1 MMEPMRT
8 LLGRVLLEEITPIVM
23 VLSTPLAEEA
33 CEKSGLNFVEMLL
46 PFSVFNKIDVPVRTV
61 SDQPYRLQMFRL
73 RLVYASDIGQQD
85 YKAAEDHLKQLV
97 SNAAK
102 KALSDLQSE
111 PPQLETI
118 LSETE
123 LNFRPSWI
131 QTFNKDMRK
140 SISFSEHEA
149 FDHPVAC
156 LLVVS
161 SKDEQPIN
169 RFVDLF
175 NTEQLPSL
183 LSEGAMD
190 PKILKHYLL
199 LHDNHYGTLEST
211 ATGILAKMKS
221 TFGSSDCG
229 LLCINSSPGR
239 DGELKDNPW
248 LNIKSRTS
256 VSQEIGSLLNIDDII
271 AIKEFM
277 QELSSKH
284 IIPYMEQKIRFLNQ
298 QVSATR
304 KGFRNQIKNLWWRK
318 GKEDAPETA
327 SGQMYTFSS
336 TESQIRVLA
345 DYAFILRDY
354 ELALSNYRLLSTD
367 YKLDKA
373 WKRYAGVQEM
383 MGLAY
388 FMLDQ
393 SRKDSEYCMET
404 AFNTYLKLVPL
415 GQRNATRCGLW
426 WAEMLKARGQ
436 YKEAASIYFRIS
448 SEEPPLHAAVM
459 LEQASYSYLFSSP
472 PMLRKYGFHLVL
484 AGNSYHVSD
493 QKLHALRTYTNTLLV
508 YRGIPWNFIHDHVH
522 FNLGRWYAFVGIFD
536 ESMKHML
543 EVLACNHQSLVTQDL
558 FLKNFFA
565 IVENMGKIFEV
576 YKLQIPVLNMSTIK
590 VIYEDHRTYASS
602 ADVNLNENLW
612 QSLEDEMVPPSSTIK
627 SNWLHSQSN
636 LSLKKY
642 NDSHVCVV
650 GEAIKL
656 DLEFRNALQV
666 PISISGISLIC
677 DLLAKSDDTE
687 NDEDTSILEHNDE
700 LKEAPRCRRRMG
712 DASSLVLSEFDLV
725 LGGGEAKRVM
735 LEATPRIEGVLK
747 ILGVRWKLSD
757 LVVGYHYFE
766 PNTKKKQKRGKRVAM
781 NSSGIILS
789 FIVIK
794 GLPKLEGCI
803 KNLPGTTFTGDLRL
817 LRMELKNQSK
827 FLVKNMKMAISQPR
841 FLIPGNLEDLNMD
854 FPNCLEKQENAIS
867 MGTSANGQKLKNL
880 LFIFPND
887 VTITEDTTFC
897 WPLWF
902 HTSCP
907 GKISLFLSIY
917 YEVESYSSDMIYR
930 TLRLHYYVEVLP
942 SLDVAIEIAP
952 CPSKLQEFLV
962 RMDIVNRT
970 SAESFSMQQLS
981 CVGEQLEISSLP
993 GNETIC
999 PSKVLQA
1006 GQALSCFF
1014 KLKDCSRNSEGKTG
1028 LFILG
1033 RDVLLDAHG
1042 NGKVPIDVSTSPLM
1056 EFHKHERYHQEKTA
1070 EGGISKIDFILIS
1083 ELRENES
1090 TGLYPSIL
1098 SYHACHCRVTNKTPV
1113 WWLIEGPRILSHD
1126 FSASFCEVD
1135 LGLTIC
1141 NSMKAEVSIKVVT
1154 SDTAP
1159 ESKLSDDVISDSS
1172 SNSQGGWRDISLSDD
1187 AKSTSNIPQV
1197 QLLNPSSSNS
1207 ISPFIWCAASSTE
1220 VKMLPSSTTKIPLRI
1235 CVFSPGT
1242 YDLSNYELRWDSQP
1256 SDPSGEEDTKMRSS
1270 GTSRGHPFYLT
1281 VMQSSHKIV

>member
-1 MMEPMRT
+1 MDPMRT
-8 LLGRVLLEEITPIVM
+8 SLGRVLLEEITPIVM

-85 YKAAEDHLKQLV
+85 YKASEDHLKQLV

-131 QTFNKDMRK
+131 QTFNKELRRT
-140 SISFSEHEA
+140 ISFSEHEA

-175 NTEQLPSL
+175 NTEQLPL
-183 LSEGAMD
+183 LLNEGAMD
-190 PKILKHYLL
+190 PKMLKHYLL
-199 LHDNHYGTLEST
+199 LHDNHDRTLEST
-211 ATGILAKMKS
+211 ATGILAEMRSK
-221 TFGSSDCG
+221 FGSSDCG
-229 LLCINSSPGR
+229 LLCINSSPSG

-271 AIKEFM
+271 EIKEFM

-367 YKLDKA
+367 YKLDKS
-373 WKRYAGVQEM
+373 WKHYAGVQEM

-436 YKEAASIYFRIS
+436 YKEAAGIYFRIS

-459 LEQASYSYLFSSP
+459 LEQASYSYLFSRP
-472 PMLRKYGFHLVL
+472 PMLRKYGLHLVL

-522 FNLGRWYAFVGIFD
+522 FNLGRWYAFVGLF
-536 ESMKHML
+536 EAAVKHML
-543 EVLACNHQSLVTQDL
+543 EVLACNHQSIATQDL
-558 FLKNFFA
+558 FLKNFLE

-602 ADVNLNENLW
+602 ADVNLNESLW
-612 QSLEDEMVPPSSTIK
+612 QPLEDEMVPPSSTIK

-642 NDSHVCVV
+642 NVSHVCVV
-650 GEAIKL
+650 GEAIQL
-656 DLEFRNALQV
+656 DLEFRNPLQV

-677 DLLAKSDDTE
+677 DLSANSDDSKSD
-687 NDEDTSILEHNDE
+687 EDASILEHNDE
-700 LKEAPRCRRRMG
+700 ELKEAPSCRSRKG
-712 DASSLVLSEFDLV
+712 DASSLVLSEFDLI
-725 LGGGEAKRVM
+725 LGGGEAKRVI

-747 ILGVRWKLSD
+747 ILGVKWKLSS
-757 LVVGYHYFE
+757 LVVGYQYIE
-766 PNTKKKQKRGKRVAM
+766 PNTKKKLKKGKPVAL
-781 NSSGIILS
+781 NSSGIIS

-803 KNLPGTTFTGDLRL
+803 KNLPGTTFAGDLRL
-817 LRMELKNQSK
+817 VRMELKNHSE
-827 FLVKNMKMAISQPR
+827 FHVKNMKMAISQPR
-841 FLIPGNLEDLNMD
+841 FLIPGSMEDLNRE
-854 FPNCLEKQENAIS
+854 FPNCLEKQKNAKT
-867 MGTSANGQKLKNL
+867 MGASANDQKFKNL

-887 VTITEDTTFC
+887 VIIAAGTTFC

-902 HTSCP
+902 HASCP

-930 TLRLHYYVEVLP
+930 TLRLHYDVEVLP
-942 SLDVAIEIAP
+942 SLDVSIEIAP
-952 CPSKLQEFLV
+952 CPSKLQELLV

-993 GNETIC
+993 ANETIC

-1028 LFILG
+1028 PFILG
-1033 RDVLLDAHG
+1033 RDVLLDVHG
-1042 NGKVPIDVSTSPLM
+1042 NGKILIDVSSSPLM
-1056 EFHKHERYHQEKTA
+1056 EFHQHERYHQEKTA
-1070 EGGISKIDFILIS
+1070 EGGSLSNIDFILIS
-1083 ELRENES
+1083 ELQENES

-1113 WWLIEGPRILSHD
+1113 SWLIEGPRIISHE
-1126 FSASFCEVD
+1126 FSDSFCEVE
-1135 LGLTIC
+1135 LWLTIC
-1141 NSMKAEVSIKVVT
+1141 NSVKAEVSIKVIT
-1154 SDTAP
+1154 SDTTP
-1159 ESKLSDDVISDSS
+1159 ESKLSDDVISDSGI
-1172 SNSQGGWRDISLSDD
+1172 NQGGWHDISLSNDT
-1187 AKSTSNIPQV
+1187 KSASNIPKV
-1197 QLLNPSSSNS
+1197 RPLNPSSSSKS
-1207 ISPFIWCAASSTE
+1207 ISPYIWCAASSTE

-1242 YDLSNYELRWDSQP
+1242 YDISNCELRWDLQP
-1256 SDPSGEEDTKMRSS
+1256 SEPPGDEDTKRSS
-1270 GTSRGHPFYLT
+1270 SGISRGQPDRKS
-1281 VMQSSHKIV
+1281 VV